1 MKTDIDLVTVDSFL
15 LDGLMVFK
23 GTRVAVESL
32 FDHLDKGYTS
42 EDFLRDFPT
51 VLPEQVP
58 EVLKIGRVILKG

>member
-1 MKTDIDLVTVDSFL
+1 
-15 LDGLMVFK
+15 MVFK